1 VKKKRRL
8 ALATAGIALIIV
20 GAISA
25 GLLFRPSP
33 QPGNTTETAAADNV
47 AQKTI
52 INVISTKSAFP
63 FVQRWAAQYDN
74 EQSFAT
80 VQVSYLEDA
89 DLRENNNLAIVGG
102 ISARNNNSYIPV
114 SAQAVAIVYNLPSFP
129 DIPSGL
135 KLDSNLLSRIF
146 NGSITEWDDAAIKNL
161 NPDLNLPNNRIVVFH
176 EDIDSRSSTT
186 LLKRY
191 LSFDAIRWSNSS
203 IVASGPDELAAMVRK
218 TPYSIGYVDF
228 SYAIQTKMTF
238 AAIAN
243 PHGEYITPSIDSI
256 GQAANSSMQIQNA
269 SSINQTAAIPP
280 MINSSRLGNSSY
292 PIVGLYYAALADN
305 AGAGSRNA
313 TLDFVRW
320 IINDNGGQQ
329 TLSEVQYPPIYRDN
343 EPLAAYAETIIM
355 RNNTIGATKD

>member
-1 VKKKRRL
+1 MKKKRRL

-20 GAISA
+20 GAIST

-33 QPGNTTETAAADNV
+33 EPKNTTETAAADNV

-74 EQSFAT
+74 DQSAAT

-89 DLRENNNLAIVGG
+89 DLRENSNLAIVGG
-102 ISARNNNSYIPV
+102 ISARNNSYIPL

-129 DIPSGL
+129 DISSGL
-135 KLDSNLLSRIF
+135 KLDANLLSRIF
-146 NGSITEWDDAAIKNL
+146 NGSITEWDDAAVKNL
-161 NPDLNLPNNRIVVFH
+161 NPDLNLPHNRIVVFH
-176 EDIDSRSSTT
+176 EDTDSRSSTT

-191 LSFDAIRWSNSS
+191 LSFDAIRWSNGS

-243 PHGEYITPSIDSI
+243 PHGEYVVPSIDSI
-256 GQAANSSMQIQNA
+256 GQAANTSMQIQN
-269 SSINQTAAIPP
+269 SSIINQTSAIPP

-292 PIVGLYYAALADN
+292 PIVGLYYAALADH
-305 AGAGSRNA
+305 ASVGSRNA

-320 IINDNGGQQ
+320 IISESGGQQ

-343 EPLAAYAETIIM
+343 EPLAAYAGTIIM
-355 RNNTIGATKD
+355 RNNTIGMTKG